1 MKMSALNTAIRKTE
15 GSVKIRLDTPMGPVL
30 VGLVKSE
37 LLAGLKARNEAV
49 GGDRAT
55 ETGMSMDRGHLVF
68 PSAAGAYVMDD
79 VVDDLL
85 ADDADDLLADD
96 DLVADLLA

>member
-79 VVDDLL
+79 DTGLL